1 MSVSIET
8 KALAEKA
15 ERLAGQKTLLDWI
28 GSFGSEDIG
37 VDIGTSNVVIY
48 VKHKGVVFPEASVI
62 ARHAVT
68 KEFFAY
74 GTKAEEMEGKAP
86 RDIEIVHPMKRSAI
100 IDYNGAAYL
109 LNSIVNQSYLKGM
122 FFHPRL
128 MMCVSRGMGSVQR
141 RALLE
146 AAVAMGARKTV
157 LIDQPI
163 AAMMG
168 LGLTGDNCQGAMIV
182 DIGGGS
188 TKVSVLSKHGI
199 VVSHFSP
206 ESGLEM
212 DQVIMAAIR
221 DKYHIRIGRKEAESL
236 KISLGAYWD
245 LDQAPRVAET
255 YGLSIVSG
263 SPVKI
268 AVTAEDVAHAI
279 NPILYRIFKNI
290 QDVLQRTPPVLLAA
304 IREQGIMLVGG
315 VSQLKGID
323 ELITRITGIAAK
335 VAERPSYVNAIGAGA
350 SLNYINAFRDSLQ
363 DLH

>member
-74 GTKAEEMEGKAP
+74 GMKAEEMEGKAP

-157 LIDQPI
+157 LIDQ
-163 AAMMG
+163 
-168 LGLTGDNCQGAMIV
+168 Q
-182 DIGGGS
+182 
-188 TKVSVLSKHGI
+188 
-199 VVSHFSP
+199 
-206 ESGLEM
+206 
-212 DQVIMAAIR
+212 
-221 DKYHIRIGRKEAESL
+221 IGR
-236 KISLGAYWD
+236 
-245 LDQAPRVAET
+245 
-255 YGLSIVSG
+255 
-263 SPVKI
+263 
-268 AVTAEDVAHAI
+268 AH
-279 NPILYRIFKNI
+279 
-290 QDVLQRTPPVLLAA
+290 V
-304 IREQGIMLVGG
+304 
-315 VSQLKGID
+315 
-323 ELITRITGIAAK
+323 
-335 VAERPSYVNAIGAGA
+335 
-350 SLNYINAFRDSLQ
+350 
-363 DLH
+363 

>member
-86 RDIEIVHPMKRSAI
+86 RDIEVVHPMKRSAI

-182 DIGGGS
+182 DMGGGS

-212 DQVIMAAIR
+212 DQAIMAAIR
-221 DKYHIRIGRKEAESL
+221 DKYHIRIGRKE
-236 KISLGAYWD
+236 
-245 LDQAPRVAET
+245 
-255 YGLSIVSG
+255 
-263 SPVKI
+263 
-268 AVTAEDVAHAI
+268 VAHAI

-290 QDVLQRTPPVLLAA
+290 QDVLQRTPPALLAA

>member
-1 MSVSIET
+1 
-8 KALAEKA
+8 
-15 ERLAGQKTLLDWI
+15 
-28 GSFGSEDIG
+28 
-37 VDIGTSNVVIY
+37 
-48 VKHKGVVFPEASVI
+48 
-62 ARHAVT
+62 
-68 KEFFAY
+68 
-74 GTKAEEMEGKAP
+74 
-86 RDIEIVHPMKRSAI
+86 MKRSAI

-182 DIGGGS
+182 DMGGGS

-212 DQVIMAAIR
+212 DQAIMAAIR

-290 QDVLQRTPPVLLAA
+290 QDVLQRTPPALLAA

>member
-1 MSVSIET
+1 M
-8 KALAEKA
+8 
-15 ERLAGQKTLLDWI
+15 
-28 GSFGSEDIG
+28 
-37 VDIGTSNVVIY
+37 
-48 VKHKGVVFPEASVI
+48 
-62 ARHAVT
+62 
-68 KEFFAY
+68 
-74 GTKAEEMEGKAP
+74 
-86 RDIEIVHPMKRSAI
+86 
-100 IDYNGAAYL
+100 
-109 LNSIVNQSYLKGM
+109 
-122 FFHPRL
+122 
-128 MMCVSRGMGSVQR
+128 QR

-146 AAVAMGARKTV
+146 AAVAAGARKTV

-168 LGLTGDNCQGAMIV
+168 LGLTGDNCLCAMIV
-182 DIGGGS
+182 DMGGGS
-188 TKVSVLSKHGI
+188 TKVSVRFRNTGSWSAISHRSPDWKWIRPSWRLSATSI
-199 VVSHFSP
+199 ISAS
-206 ESGLEM
+206 
-212 DQVIMAAIR
+212 AAKR
-221 DKYHIRIGRKEAESL
+221 RKSL

-290 QDVLQRTPPVLLAA
+290 QDVLQRMPPALLAA

-323 ELITRITGIAAK
+323 ELITRITGIALK

-350 SLNYINAFRDSLQ
+350 SLNYINAFRDLTE